1 MNTAAARA
9 ERIPPA
15 AVAADPA
22 RLGSAVLLATARAA
36 DGGAAALLPWGETT
50 LLGRLLGQ
58 LAGLGIAST
67 HVIARPDDADKVA
80 AAVAGHAAVVH
91 ASTGPAAD
99 LDVVAA
105 IAAEAGGGLVVAAG
119 DLVTQDEALAGLIA
133 DTRLPTGVLASISR
147 TGYPFTQRMRL
158 RGGRVISAASPYHT
172 VRAPNAVFLDVLKV
186 AGADRAALAAAAAQL
201 HGLLRDGV
209 PGEWEESFEGKIER
223 WRGALARR
231 ARGLEP
237 PDDPPPGE
245 DAAPVELDDAAVL
258 AGHEDEEPGDVAHPV
273 PAHLRPEDEAQLAV
287 RTASLRDDTLA
298 LLVCGLVRSG
308 VPVHPRRL
316 RGLAWVRPRTETQLA
331 TATARVAARDED
343 AARRRYAVKGNDGFF
358 TTHFVSPYSQ
368 YIARWAARR
377 GWTPDAVTLL
387 SLAVGIVAA
396 AAFATGERAG
406 MIAGALLLQAAFTLD
421 CVDGQLARYTRRFS
435 RFGAWLDAIGD
446 RSKEYLAFAGLA
458 LGAAQGGDD
467 VWLLAGAALALQTV
481 RHSGDFC
488 FGDAQRQVAPAPV
501 FPPLEQS
508 RDVVVP
514 AGRVVAPAPVVPAP
528 PTLARRVRGRLRAID
543 RSRRFV
549 WIKKLI
555 AFPIG
560 ERFAVISITAALFT
574 PRVTFIALLAW
585 GAVALGYT
593 NLGRLLRAYGRR
605 GKPTA
610 PTVPTDR
617 NVPRRDDG
625 PLARA
630 LGRLLGA
637 RIALSPAALVALGL
651 TGLLA
656 GIAVTGAGAG
666 WPVVAAA
673 VAWLV
678 LCAGMSSERPLH
690 GRLDWSVPPLLRAGE
705 YAGLLWIGAVAGA
718 VPAAFAL
725 LCAITYHHYDVVYR
739 WRQLGTLPSRRLGD
753 AAGGWDG
760 RPRRHRAR
768 RRRRAAGG
776 ILRRRRDPGRR
787 LRGRQRAGLGGV
799 PHHPRPDGV
808 RGIRGGGRL
817 IGMVLAAGAGRR
829 LQPYTDTLPKTL
841 VPVDGE
847 RTILDIALANLKAAG
862 LGDVAVVTGYAAGAV
877 EDRKAALERDHGVRL
892 QLVFNPRAEE
902 WNNAYSLW
910 CARELLAA
918 GVLLVNGDT
927 VHPPAVEEKLLAA
940 RGPDIVLALDDAK
953 ALGAEEMKVQLSDD
967 GWMTRINKALD
978 PASSQGE
985 YIGLTLIE
993 PSAAAGLADALEATW
1008 RRDPQLY
1015 YEDGYQEFADRGGRI
1030 GVAPIG
1036 AVEWVEVDDHA
1047 DLARAR
1053 EVACR
1058 C

>member
-22 RLGSAVLLATARAA
+22 RMGCAVLLATARAA
-36 DGGAAALLPWGETT
+36 DGGAAALLPWGDTT

-58 LAGLGIAST
+58 LARLGIAST
-67 HVIARPDDADKVA
+67 HVIARPGDAEQVA
-80 AAVAGHAAVVH
+80 AAVADHEAVVH

-105 IAAEAGGGLVVAAG
+105 IAAEGGGGLVVAAG

-186 AGADRAALAAAAAQL
+186 SGADRPALAAAAAQL

-231 ARGLEP
+231 ARGLAP

-258 AGHEDEEPGDVAHPV
+258 AGHEDEEPDDLAHQA
-273 PAHLRPEDEAQLAV
+273 PAHLRPEDEAELAV
-287 RTASLRDDTLA
+287 RSASLRDDALA

-316 RGLAWVRPRTETQLA
+316 RGLAWVRPRTGTQLA
-331 TATARVAARDED
+331 TATERVAARDED
-343 AARRRYAVKGNDGFF
+343 VARRRYAVKGNDGFF

-458 LGAAQGGDD
+458 LGAAQAGDD
-467 VWLLAGAALALQTV
+467 VWLLAGAALTLQTV
-481 RHSGDFC
+481 RHAGDFC
-488 FGDAQRQVAPAPV
+488 FGDAQRQVARAPV

-514 AGRVVAPAPVVPAP
+514 AGRVVAPAPVVPPP
-528 PTLARRVRGRLRAID
+528 PTLGRRIRGRLRAID

-593 NLGRLLRAYGRR
+593 NLGRLLRSYGRR
-605 GKPTA
+605 GKQTA

-656 GIAVTGAGAG
+656 VIAVTGAGAG

-678 LCAGMSSERPLH
+678 LCAGMSSQRPLH
-690 GRLDWSVPPLLRAGE
+690 GRLDWSVPPLLRAAE

-760 RPRRHRAR
+760 RLV
-768 RRRRAAGG
+768 AGTA
-776 ILRRRRDPGRR
+776 L
-787 LRGRQRAGLGGV
+787 A
-799 PHHPRPDGV
+799 
-808 RGIRGGGRL
+808 
-817 IGMVLAAGAGRR
+817 AAGA
-829 LQPYTDTLPKTL
+829 LP
-841 VPVDGE
+841 
-847 RTILDIALANLKAAG
+847 AAF
-862 LGDVAVVTGYAAGAV
+862 YAA
-877 EDRKAALERDHGVRL
+877 AAIL
-892 QLVFNPRAEE
+892 
-902 WNNAYSLW
+902 
-910 CARELLAA
+910 
-918 GVLLVNGDT
+918 
-927 VHPPAVEEKLLAA
+927 
-940 RGPDIVLALDDAK
+940 
-953 ALGAEEMKVQLSDD
+953 
-967 GWMTRINKALD
+967 
-978 PASSQGE
+978 
-985 YIGLTLIE
+985 
-993 PSAAAGLADALEATW
+993 
-1008 RRDPQLY
+1008 
-1015 YEDGYQEFADRGGRI
+1015 
-1030 GVAPIG
+1030 GVAF
-1036 AVEWVEVDDHA
+1036 VA
-1047 DLARAR
+1047 DSARAWAAFR
-1053 EVACR
+1053 TTHDRTAFEEYEGEED
-1058 C
+1058 